1 MMKMTKLQPT
11 TKKKMNKRPARRH
24 MAFALAA
31 LTLALPA
38 AASDARIEGAHIAGG
53 QFGGRPTTTKERTI
67 DGKVV
72 NKAETP
78 LPGSV
83 VYLKDTR
90 SLSVKT
96 YICDDAGH
104 FHFGQLSQNTDYDL
118 WADSNGTRSK
128 TKSISS
134 FDDKSSYYFTLTIAN

>member
-1 MMKMTKLQPT
+1 MMMKRTNNRYSRTLL
-11 TKKKMNKRPARRH
+11 
-24 MAFALAA
+24 AFALSSLTIPTALLLTIATPQLAA
-31 LTLALPA
+31 QSA
-38 AASDARIEGAHIAGG
+38 AVPK
-53 QFGGRPTTTKERTI
+53 QRTI

-72 NKAETP
+72 NKAETI

-90 SLSVKT
+90 TNAVKT

-104 FHFGQLSQNTDYDL
+104 FHFGQLSQNTDYEL
-118 WADSNGTRSK
+118 WADSKGVKSK

-134 FDDKSSYYFTLTIAN
+134 FDDKNSFVFTLTIAE